1 MKILKPLLW
10 IMVGVIAGASS
21 MASARAVPVDE
32 QVLPEHKLR
41 WIASG
46 EVPGSS
52 PASWARFLYD
62 PVSKACWLFLES
74 TGGAISLTSA
84 PESACVY
91 RPGLGR

>member
-1 MKILKPLLW
+1 MKVLKPLLW
-10 IMVGVIAGASS
+10 IMIGVIIGAASTG
-21 MASARAVPVDE
+21 SARAVPVE
-32 QVLPEHKLR
+32 QQVLPEHKLK

-62 PVSKACWLFLES
+62 PMSKACWLFLES
-74 TGGAISLTSA
+74 GGAVSLASA

-91 RPGLGR
+91 RPGFSR